1 MGSVNRLLPNIGV
14 LIILVTIYA
23 IIKRYETRLV
33 LFTAGLAMCLIAL
46 DPMAAFNQF
55 QTSMTNAG
63 LIKSILS
70 VMGFAYVMK
79 LTKCDQHLVHL
90 VAGFI
95 TRFRAILIPLT
106 VLATW
111 IINIP
116 LSSAAG
122 CAAAVGAILIP
133 VLMSAGVH
141 PAVAAAAVLA
151 GTFGSVLSP
160 GNSHVVMVAEMSGL
174 PEIQVIYT
182 VAAAAAVT
190 GLIGAIVLTIVARI
204 RKEDRGYQAEIS
216 AEDTDF
222 QVSVAKALVP
232 VVPLVLLIIGSL
244 PRFSEIGLN
253 VATCMLIGT
262 IVALV
267 VTRSNPAEVTKA
279 FFDGMGKAYGDVMGI
294 IIAAGVFTAGLAS
307 VGLIDM
313 LLNSLTGAKSA
324 IGAAATWGPFLV
336 AVLSGSGDAAT
347 IAFNQ
352 AVTPHAANFGLTIQ
366 AVGTLASLAGALGRS
381 MSPVA
386 GACIVV
392 SGIAKVNPME
402 VAKRNM
408 PGMILASI
416 VAFIMMGLA
425 L

>member
-1 MGSVNRLLPNIGV
+1 MNRLLPIIGV
-14 LIILVTIYA
+14 LIILVTVYA

-46 DPMAAFNQF
+46 EPMAAFNQF

-95 TRFRAILIPLT
+95 TKFRPILIPLT
-106 VLATW
+106 VIATW

-182 VAAAAAVT
+182 VAAATAVT
-190 GLIGAIVLTIVARI
+190 GLIGAIVLTIMARI
-204 RKEDRGYQAEIS
+204 KKEDRGYEAEIV
-216 AEDTDF
+216 AQDNDF
-222 QVSVAKALVP
+222 QVSIAKALVP
-232 VVPLVLLIIGSL
+232 IVPLVLLIVGSL
-244 PRFSEIGLN
+244 PRFSEVGLS

-262 IVALV
+262 IVALL

-279 FFDGMGKAYGDVMGI
+279 FFDGMGKAYGDVLGI
-294 IIAAGVFTAGLAS
+294 IIAAGVFTAGLSA
-307 VGLIDM
+307 VGLIDL

-336 AVLSGSGDAAT
+336 AILSGSGDAAT

-366 AVGTLASLAGALGRS
+366 SVGTLASLAGSLGRS

-392 SGIAKVNPME
+392 AGIAKVSPME

-416 VAFIMMGLA
+416 VAFVMMGLA
-425 L
+425 F